1 MSLGINFGI
10 LSSLDVAADAGIP
23 VTDGLV
29 LYVDAG
35 NTDSY
40 PGSGTTW
47 TDISTNSNNGT
58 LTNGPTFDSG
68 DGGSIVFDG
77 TDDYVEFGN
86 ILNMGIGDVSLTGW
100 VKRTGGDGEQEWIF
114 SKAFAGSGVGRYWI
128 DFDNNTKLRVGAAW
142 NGGHT
147 DYYYTGTFSA
157 DVWYN
162 YAVVFDRDANL
173 YLYLNGALNATHDIS
188 AKSGVNMTNSK
199 PYRLGSYTA
208 GNGSSPFGV
217 LDGNIALHAHYN
229 RVLSDVEVL
238 QNYNATKSRFGL

>member
-10 LSSLDVAADAGIP
+10 LSSLDAADAGII
-23 VTDGLV
+23 TDGLV

-40 PGSGTTW
+40 PESGTTW

-77 TDDYVEFGN
+77 TDDYVNFGN
-86 ILNMGIGDVSLTGW
+86 ILNIGTGDASLTGW
-100 VKRTGGDGEQEWIF
+100 VKRTGGNGNQEWIF
-114 SKAFAGSGVGRYWI
+114 SKAIAAGEVGRYAL
-128 DFDNNTKLRVGAAW
+128 DFASTTKLRVIAAW
-142 NGGHT
+142 SGGHT
-147 DYYYTGTFSA
+147 NYYYTGTFSA

-162 YAVVFDRDANL
+162 YAVVFDRDDSL

-188 AKSGVNMTNSK
+188 THSSVNMTNTR

-208 GNGSSPFGV
+208 GNGTSPAYF

-229 RVLSDVEVL
+229 RVLSDEEVL
-238 QNYNATKSRFGL
+238 QNYNATKARYGL